1 MKSRQLFWGFFFL
14 TIGALTFSYKYDW
27 IQSNYD
33 FIWNIWPLIFVFW
46 GSLIIFKDS
55 FIRHL
60 INLLFGIFMAVLLF
74 GFIINIFN
82 GCEIYT
88 DSTDD
93 YTEYKQDQLPEVKYA
108 SLNFNSGAGYFE
120 IDNLTDKFYETEV
133 QGALA
138 DYNIHSYTDDST
150 AYLDIELDGEH
161 DIVIDGK
168 KFKNNLLLHLN
179 NKPVWDFNLN
189 FGAAKGRFD
198 LRNLKTRSI
207 SIKTGASDV
216 VVKLGDKYE
225 TTLMDVEMGAAKL
238 TLYIPENSACSMK
251 SDLFLVS
258 RNLEGIE
265 KVNPGYYKSANYDT
279 AKKKIDIFIK
289 GGISSFNLKRY

>member
-14 TIGALTFSYKYDW
+14 TIGALTFAYKYDW
-27 IQSNYD
+27 IQSNYE

-55 FIRHL
+55 FIRHI

-74 GFIINIFN
+74 GFIIYIFN

-88 DSTDD
+88 NSTDD

-108 SLNFNSGAGYFE
+108 SLNFESGAGYFE

-133 QGALA
+133 RGALA
-138 DYNIHSYTDDST
+138 DYNIDSYTDDST
-150 AYLDIELDGEH
+150 AYLEIKLDGEN
-161 DIVIDGK
+161 DIDIDGN
-168 KFKNNLLLHLN
+168 KFINNLRLHLN
-179 NKPVWDFNLN
+179 DKPVWDFNLN

-198 LRNLKTRSI
+198 LRNFRTRNI

-216 VVKLGDKYE
+216 VVRLGDKYD

-258 RNLEGIE
+258 RYLEGIE

-289 GGISSFNLKRY
+289 GGISSINLKRY